1 MDFEKM
7 LNEKT
12 EYVNGIINKYL
23 PKEEGF
29 QKTVIEAINYS
40 ILAGGKRIRPILMME
55 TYNLFNNRNN
65 VKNINKDA
73 LDIFMVAMESIH
85 TYSLVHDDLPAMDN
99 DDLRRGMPTTH
110 AKYGHAMG
118 VLAGDGLLNYAF
130 ELVSKAFNDE
140 NDMTDVAKAFEIIAS
155 KPNLNGM
162 LGGQAVDVEL
172 TGKKPSAE
180 QIIFIYKLKTA
191 ALIEAS
197 MMIGAILA
205 KASDDEVTKICEIS
219 RNIGMAFQ
227 IQDDILDIVST
238 DEELGKPVNSDVKN
252 NKVTYVSLY
261 GIDKA
266 KESVKEYSDKAINGI
281 LQLEGKND
289 FLVKLVD
296 MLISRKK

>member
-1 MDFEKM
+1 MDFDITLK
-7 LNEKT
+7 EKT
-12 EYVNGIINKYL
+12 EYVNRIIKEYI

-29 QKTVIEAINYS
+29 QKTVIEAMNYS
-40 ILAGGKRIRPILMME
+40 LLVGGKRLRPLLMME
-55 TYNLFNNRNN
+55 TYNLFNDRNN
-65 VKNINKDA
+65 VKNVNKNA

-99 DDLRRGMPTTH
+99 DELRRGKPTTH

-118 VLAGDGLLNYAF
+118 VLAGDGLLNYAY
-130 ELVSKAFNDE
+130 ELVSKAFNEE
-140 NDMTDVAKAFEIIAS
+140 NDLKDVANAFEIIAS
-155 KPNLNGM
+155 KPGYNGM

-172 TGKKPSAE
+172 TGKSPSSE
-180 QIIFIYKLKTA
+180 QIEFIYRLKTS

-197 MMIGAILA
+197 MMIGAVLA
-205 KASDDEVTKICEIS
+205 KANEDEVQQICEIA

-238 DEELGKPVNSDVKN
+238 DEELGKPVNSDKKN
-252 NKVTYVSLY
+252 NKVTYATLY

-266 KESVKEYSDKAINGI
+266 KESVKEYSQSAIDSI
-281 LQLEGKND
+281 IQLEGKNE
-289 FLVKLVD
+289 FLVKLVT